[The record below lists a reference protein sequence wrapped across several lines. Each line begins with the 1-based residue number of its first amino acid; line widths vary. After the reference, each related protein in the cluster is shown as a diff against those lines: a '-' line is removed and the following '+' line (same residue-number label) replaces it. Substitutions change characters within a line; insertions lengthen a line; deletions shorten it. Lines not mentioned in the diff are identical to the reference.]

1 MRSRWI
7 RSLAISVLTLGAVA
21 MVVYAAGGRIFSPGA
36 LNAEARDG
44 VQLGGVRSHA
54 EIDGQ
59 CSACHAAPW
68 SRTTMA
74 ARCLNC
80 HSDVRTQIDAHAPL
94 HGKMADAMQCRT
106 CHSEHNGPH
115 AALTSLEQFDHDM
128 AAFPL
133 TGKHRDVECQGC
145 HKSKVF
151 LGTPQ
156 RCVTCHADPVVHKGK
171 FGTECSQC
179 HSTATWKSTSGM
191 NLAKGTF
198 SHNTTGFP
206 LTGKHS
212 IVECKSCH
220 VSNVFKGTAK
230 TCASCHAEPQ
240 VHRGKFGTECGSC
253 HTTATWKNAGGALAD
268 LQGKFNHDL
277 AAFKLTGMHKMVECA
292 ACHKNNMFK
301 GTAQS
306 CSACHAEP
314 VVHKG
319 KFGSDCVHCH
329 STATWKNTGDA
340 VGWLKENFNHELAA
354 FKLTGKHKTVDC
366 AACHV
371 NNVFK
376 GAAQTCVKCHAEPQV
391 HKGKFGQECAQ
402 CHSTETWKGAK
413 FKHTFPLDHGRRGR
427 VIECVTCHNKPNDM
441 KAYTCYG
448 CHEHEEARIA
458 RKHPKLNAMQL
469 QNCVKCHPTGRENE
483 RRGGERERERERDD
497 DGGAEDGALERWLK
511 QGDRF
516 AIKEW
521 K

>member
-1 MRSRWI
+1 LSSRWI
-7 RSLAISVLTLGAVA
+7 RTLAISLLTLGAVA
-21 MVVYAAGGRIFSPGA
+21 VVVYAAGGRMFSPGA
-36 LNAEARDG
+36 LNADAHDD
-44 VQLGGVRSHA
+44 VQLRGVRSHA

-68 SRTTMA
+68 SGSTMA
-74 ARCLNC
+74 SRCLDC
-80 HSDVRTQIDAHAPL
+80 HHDVKTQIDSHAPL
-94 HGKMADAMQCRT
+94 HGKMADATHCRE

-115 AALTSLEQFDHDM
+115 AALTNMERFDHGM
-128 AAFPL
+128 AAFAL

-145 HKSKVF
+145 HKSKSYI
-151 LGTPQ
+151 GTPQ
-156 RCVTCHADPVVHKGK
+156 SCAACHADPVVHKGK
-171 FGTECSQC
+171 FGTDCAQC
-179 HSTATWKSTSGM
+179 HSTVTWKSASGITM
-191 NLAKGTF
+191 AKGSF
-198 SHNTTGFP
+198 NHDSTGFP
-206 LTGKHS
+206 LTGKHAS
-212 IVECKSCH
+212 VDCKSCH
-220 VSNVFKGTAK
+220 VNNVFKGTAK

-240 VHRGKFGTECGSC
+240 VHKGKFGTECASC
-253 HTTATWKNAGGALAD
+253 HTTATWKNAGSAAS

-277 AAFKLTGMHKMVECA
+277 AAFKLTGMHKNLECA
-292 ACHKNNMFK
+292 ACHKNNVFK

-319 KFGSDCVHCH
+319 KFGTDCAHCH
-329 STATWKNTGDA
+329 STATWKSTGEGIA
-340 VGWLKENFNHELAA
+340 WLKENFNHEVAA

-376 GAAQTCVKCHAEPQV
+376 GTAQTCAKCHAEPQV

-427 VIECVTCHNKPNDM
+427 VIECANCHNKPNDM

-448 CHEHEEARIA
+448 CHEHQEARIV

-469 QNCVKCHPTGRENE
+469 QNCVKCHPTGRESE
-483 RRGGERERERERDD
+483 RRGERDRD
-497 DGGAEDGALERWLK
+497 EEPDRKADGALERWLK

-516 AIKEW
+516 ALKDWE
-521 K
+521 